1 MPHGF
6 SSEIS
11 RARGPV
17 PAMTDRSIPRLS
29 RILYID
35 DEPDIRE
42 IARMALEMVGGFHV
56 EVCESGEE
64 ALIKGEDFSPDL
76 VLLDVMMPGMDG
88 PETLVAL
95 RAIEALAKV
104 PVVFFTA
111 KAHRS
116 EIAEL
121 MTLGAIDVLG
131 KPFDPM
137 TIGQALNAIWARY
150 HEQ

>member
-1 MPHGF
+1 MTN
-6 SSEIS
+6 
-11 RARGPV
+11 RPV
-17 PAMTDRSIPRLS
+17 PPLS

-42 IARMALEMVGGFHV
+42 IARMALELVAGFLV

-64 ALIKGEDFSPDL
+64 ALIKGEGFAPDL

-88 PETLVAL
+88 PETLLAL
-95 RAIEALAKV
+95 RTIEALADI

-137 TIGQALNAIWARY
+137 TIGHALNAIWARY
-150 HEQ
+150 HGN